1 VLAIGTIVAL
11 LDLTSEGELTSNPE
25 SEQGY
30 DAIGRHFPPSPD
42 DEYVNELILVRSPS
56 LSVDEPAFR
65 EKVDA
70 VLAEVE
76 SSGVVH
82 NAESFFSSGDASLVS
97 PDRDATL
104 IPVGLSGDCEEGA
117 GTLLGIV
124 QAADGGEFDVKMSG
138 ECTADRDLNEILD
151 EDLKTGELYFGLP
164 AALLIL
170 IGVFGALVAAIVPLV
185 VAFFSIAIALGL
197 AAILSQ
203 GLGLSV
209 FLFQMTTVMGLAIAT
224 DYGLFIV
231 SRYREERGASSASPH
246 SAGWPSCSACSPGST
261 RIPPRPQQT
270 Q

>member
-1 VLAIGTIVAL
+1 M
-11 LDLTSEGELTSNPE
+11 
-25 SEQGY
+25 
-30 DAIGRHFPPSPD
+30 
-42 DEYVNELILVRSPS
+42 
-56 LSVDEPAFR
+56 
-65 EKVDA
+65 
-70 VLAEVE
+70 
-76 SSGVVH
+76 
-82 NAESFFSSGDASLVS
+82 
-97 PDRDATL
+97 
-104 IPVGLSGDCEEGA
+104 GLQGDCEASADRLIGLAE
-117 GTLLGIV
+117 
-124 QAADGGEFDVKMSG
+124 AADGRAFDVAVTG
-138 ECTADRDLNEILD
+138 ECSFDRDLNATLD
-151 EDLKTGELYFGLP
+151 NDLKTGELYFGIP
-164 AALLIL
+164 AALVIL
-170 IGVFGALVAAIVPLV
+170 VLVFGALVAAVVPLV